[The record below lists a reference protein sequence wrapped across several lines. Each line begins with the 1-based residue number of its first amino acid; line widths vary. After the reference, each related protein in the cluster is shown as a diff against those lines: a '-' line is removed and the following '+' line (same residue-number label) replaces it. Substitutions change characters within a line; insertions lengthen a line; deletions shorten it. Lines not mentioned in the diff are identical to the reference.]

1 MRQITWLCWVNDRRL
16 PGLHSVPM
24 DIIHAALLALI
35 QGLTEF
41 LPVSSQAH
49 LVLYSLIT
57 GQTYQG
63 IDFDIILH
71 FGSLFAV
78 VTYFRQEILVMA
90 RDWLRAV
97 FGGQGTQDS
106 QLAWLIVLATVPAGI
121 LGLMFKDIAEVA
133 LRNPT
138 VIAWAL
144 IAFGLVLGIADW
156 RYRGDR
162 DEYSL
167 GIKEALI
174 IGLAQTLALIPGTS
188 RSGITI
194 TAGLFLGMSREAATR
209 FSFLLSIP
217 IITAAGLL
225 STLTLIQSGQSIDL
239 TPFVIGFLVAVVST
253 YACIH
258 YFLAFIR
265 RIGMQPFVAYRVILG
280 LLLLLFYY
288 I

>member
-1 MRQITWLCWVNDRRL
+1 MRQMTCVSLTNGTQW
-16 PGLHSVPM
+16 PELHSYPM

-78 VTYFRQEILVMA
+78 VTYFRQELLVMA
-90 RDWLRAV
+90 RDWLQAV
-97 FGGQGTQDS
+97 FGGQDTRDS
-106 QLAWLIVLATVPAGI
+106 QLAWLIILATLPAGI
-121 LGLMFKDIAEVA
+121 LGLLFKDIAEVA

-144 IAFGLVLGIADW
+144 ITFGLVLGIADW

-167 GIKEALI
+167 GVKQALV
-174 IGLAQTLALIPGTS
+174 IGMAQTLALIPGTS

-217 IITAAGLL
+217 IIAAAGLL
-225 STLTLIQSGQSIDL
+225 SSLELIQSGQSIDL

-265 RIGMQPFVAYRVILG
+265 RIGMQPFVAYRIILG
-280 LLLLLFYY
+280 LLLLVFYY
-288 I
+288 F